1 MKKIIIIIS
10 LLLISCSNRKDVEI
24 TLLVG
29 NKEVIINKRIN
40 PDNLRVVQEDD
51 VFRVESWGNNAYE
64 TIVFYKEPT
73 RIIKIKSN

>member
-1 MKKIIIIIS
+1 MKKIIIIIA
-10 LLLISCSNRKDVEI
+10 LLLISCSNRKNVEI

-29 NKEVIINKRIN
+29 NKEVIINKKIDPN
-40 PDNLRVVQEDD
+40 NLRVVQEDN

-73 RIIKIKSN
+73 RILKVKY